1 MARTAASVKKRRY
14 KLYYRAAASFGAGNY
29 DTLANYTTFLATFT
43 DAGYCRAGL
52 GFAIEKGDVEECD
65 DGTELVMGFN
75 GTFEA
80 EFLQTTVAD
89 YSALD
94 ALEGVSTD
102 FLLVPT
108 GTETLHAICIPATTP
123 YMGEEVK
130 AGNTEVIKIMY
141 DKKNLAEK
149 ADFRTRFTIPTT

>member
-14 KLYYRAAASFGAGNY
+14 KLYYRAADTFGSAQYADLSSYN
-29 DTLANYTTFLATFT
+29 TFLDTFT

-52 GFAIEKGDVEECD
+52 GFTTEKGDVEECD
-65 DGTELVMGFN
+65 DGTEIVMGFN
-75 GTFEA
+75 GNFEA

-89 YSALD
+89 YTALE

-108 GTETLHAICIPATTP
+108 GTETLHAICIPAATP
-123 YMGEEVK
+123 YLGEEV
-130 AGNTEVIKIMY
+130 ASGSTEVIKIMY
-141 DKKNLAEK
+141 SKTNLAAK
-149 ADFRTRFTIPTT
+149 SDFRTRFTIPTS